1 MRRMLLI
8 GLLLGAAAQA
18 AEEGPPPGS
27 QTPPELQVPPPPREP
42 VPSAPP
48 AGSEVRP
55 ELQVA
60 PQEGEA
66 PSPEVTIRRQGR
78 DTIEEYSIGGRV
90 YMVKVQ
96 PAIGPAYY
104 LVDPN
109 GDGQFS
115 QQINDIKNPPPVPRW
130 VLLRW

>member
-1 MRRMLLI
+1 MRRILLI
-8 GLLLGAAAQA
+8 SLLLTAAAQA
-18 AEEGPPPGS
+18 AQDGPPPGS
-27 QTPPELQVPPPPREP
+27 EALPELQVESPNNNTPPPR
-42 VPSAPP
+42 
-48 AGSEVRP
+48 SEVPP

-66 PSPEVTIRRQGR
+66 ASPEVTIKRQGK
-78 DTIEEYSIGGRV
+78 DTREEYSINGKV
-90 YMVKVQ
+90 YMIKVK

>member
-8 GLLLGAAAQA
+8 GLLLAAAAQA
-18 AEEGPPPGS
+18 AEDGPPPGS
-27 QTPPELQVPPPPREP
+27 VVLPEMQVERHDEAPPPASD
-42 VPSAPP
+42 VP
-48 AGSEVRP
+48 P

-66 PSPEVTIRRQGR
+66 PSPEVTIKRQGKETR
-78 DTIEEYSIGGRV
+78 EEYSIHGRV

-109 GDGQFS
+109 GQGQFS

>member
-18 AEEGPPPGS
+18 AEQGPPPGS
-27 QTPPELQVPPPPREP
+27 ETPPELQVPPPPREP

-60 PQEGEA
+60 PQDGEA
-66 PSPEVTIRRQGR
+66 PSPEVTIKRQGK

-96 PAIGPAYY
+96 PAVGPAYY

-109 GDGQFS
+109 GQGQFS

>member
-1 MRRMLLI
+1 MRRALFL
-8 GLLLGAAAQA
+8 GLLLAAAAQA

-27 QTPPELQVPPPPREP
+27 EVP
-42 VPSAPP
+42 
-48 AGSEVRP
+48 P

-66 PSPEVTIRRQGR
+66 PSPEVTIKR
-78 DTIEEYSIGGRV
+78 DGKGTREEYSINGRV
-90 YMVKVQ
+90 YMVKVV
-96 PAIGPAYY
+96 PIVGPAYY
-104 LVDPN
+104 LVDPT
-109 GDGQFS
+109 GQGEFS

>member
-109 GDGQFS
+109 GNGQFS

>member
-8 GLLLGAAAQA
+8 GLLLAAAAQA
-18 AEEGPPPGS
+18 AEDGPPPGS
-27 QTPPELQVPPPPREP
+27 VVLPEMQVERHDEAPPPASD
-42 VPSAPP
+42 VP
-48 AGSEVRP
+48 P

-66 PSPEVTIRRQGR
+66 PSPEVTIKRQGK
-78 DTIEEYSIGGRV
+78 DTREEYSMGGRV
-90 YMVKVQ
+90 YMVKVK
-96 PAIGPAYY
+96 PAVGPEYY

-109 GDGQFS
+109 GQGQFS
-115 QQINDIKNPPPVPRW
+115 EQINDVKNPPPVPRW

>member
-1 MRRMLLI
+1 MRRLLLI

-18 AEEGPPPGS
+18 AQEGPPPGS
-27 QTPPELQVPPPPREP
+27 ETPPELQVPPPPSTP
-42 VPSAPP
+42 LPSAPP
-48 AGSEVRP
+48 AGSDVRP

-60 PQEGEA
+60 PQDGEEV
-66 PSPEVTIRRQGR
+66 SPEVTIKRQGKETR
-78 DTIEEYSIGGRV
+78 EEYSVHGRV
-90 YMVKVQ
+90 YMVKVK

-109 GDGQFS
+109 GQGQFS
-115 QQINDIKNPPPVPRW
+115 QQINDVKNPPPVPRW

>member
-1 MRRMLLI
+1 MRRALFL
-8 GLLLGAAAQA
+8 GLLLAAAAQA

-27 QTPPELQVPPPPREP
+27 ETPPELQVEDRRA
-42 VPSAPP
+42 APP
-48 AGSEVRP
+48 AGSEVPP

-66 PSPEVTIRRQGR
+66 PSPEVTIKR
-78 DTIEEYSIGGRV
+78 DTKGTREEYSINGRV
-90 YMVKVQ
+90 YMVKVV

-104 LVDPN
+104 LVDPT
-109 GDGQFS
+109 GQGEFS

>member
-1 MRRMLLI
+1 MRRALFI
-8 GLLLGAAAQA
+8 ALLLAGTAHAAQKA
-18 AEEGPPPGS
+18 PPPG
-27 QTPPELQVPPPPREP
+27 TEALPELQVENRDDT
-42 VPSAPP
+42 PP
-48 AGSEVRP
+48 AGSEVPP

-66 PSPEVTIRRQGR
+66 SSPEVTIKR
-78 DTIEEYSIGGRV
+78 DAKGTREEYSVNGRV
-90 YMVKVQ
+90 YMVKVI

-104 LVDPN
+104 LVDPT
-109 GDGQFS
+109 GQGEFS

>member
-66 PSPEVTIRRQGR
+66 PSPEVTIKRQGK
-78 DTIEEYSIGGRV
+78 DTIEEYSISGRV

>member
-1 MRRMLLI
+1 MRRALFI
-8 GLLLGAAAQA
+8 GLLLAATAQA

-27 QTPPELQVPPPPREP
+27 ETPPDLQVEDR
-42 VPSAPP
+42 SDAPP
-48 AGSEVRP
+48 AGSEVPP

-66 PSPEVTIRRQGR
+66 PSPEVTIKR
-78 DTIEEYSIGGRV
+78 DGKNTREEYSINGRV
-90 YMVKVQ
+90 YMVKVV
-96 PAIGPAYY
+96 PAVGPAYY
-104 LVDPN
+104 LVDPT
-109 GDGQFS
+109 GQGEFS

>member
-18 AEEGPPPGS
+18 AQEGPPPGS
-27 QTPPELQVPPPPREP
+27 ETPAELQVPPPPREP
-42 VPSAPP
+42 LPSAPP

-66 PSPEVTIRRQGR
+66 PSPEVTIKRQGKETR
-78 DTIEEYSIGGRV
+78 EEYSIHGRV

-96 PAIGPAYY
+96 PAVGPAYY

-109 GDGQFS
+109 GQGQFS